1 MFLEKVRIR
10 DSHYVKSLFLTAA
23 KRIWYVLFMSLLWT
37 NSAVTEQLAAEAKL
51 EIVKQRLVDLALQS
65 EVRLGSSAYLD
76 GDGVLHETSIM
87 SSSADIRG
95 VRVLAYLDEAGIDTA
110 SIDANI
116 FANLECPGSR
126 PDIRRQA
133 LVRMVMDTSYSGG
146 DYRVGDHYVS
156 ELLNHSEQTLLELL
170 AASPDWQSAADVK
183 YQSEYDRYMSAQPSD
198 QSNYRFDIS
207 IRVAKPYKKDL
218 FMAGMNASYDFL
230 VWGNPHLPGI
240 ELNQPWPGQK
250 LEYELSLVKRV
261 TGAPIWKK
269 TMPLDYPRVGRGYK
283 KDAIP
288 DSVKYQIAAINQ
300 ELIKDVTQAIDC
312 QTEHYALNIF
322 AGHANKF
329 KIYAGSLAGIH
340 LGDQFLIST
349 NANILT
355 QALSLSGLAELGLAE
370 VESMTDRTAILRHMA
385 GPKPQGL
392 GNISSSVAIHF

>member
-1 MFLEKVRIR
+1 MFLEKLRIR
-10 DSHYVKSLFLTAA
+10 DSYYVKSLFLTAA

-37 NSAVTEQLAAEAKL
+37 NSAVAEQLAAEAKL

-170 AASPDWQSAADVK
+170 AASQDWQSAADVK
-183 YQSEYDRYMSAQPSD
+183 YQSEYD
-198 QSNYRFDIS
+198 
-207 IRVAKPYKKDL
+207 
-218 FMAGMNASYDFL
+218 
-230 VWGNPHLPGI
+230 
-240 ELNQPWPGQK
+240 
-250 LEYELSLVKRV
+250 LSL
-261 TGAPIWKK
+261 
-269 TMPLDYPRVGRGYK
+269 
-283 KDAIP
+283 
-288 DSVKYQIAAINQ
+288 
-300 ELIKDVTQAIDC
+300 
-312 QTEHYALNIF
+312 
-322 AGHANKF
+322 
-329 KIYAGSLAGIH
+329 IH
-340 LGDQFLIST
+340 I
-349 NANILT
+349 
-355 QALSLSGLAELGLAE
+355 
-370 VESMTDRTAILRHMA
+370 
-385 GPKPQGL
+385 
-392 GNISSSVAIHF
+392 